1 MFSSFRAIDELPFIV
16 EMAMDVG
23 RKCRVSVDH
32 AQQAAYPVM
41 FFVHICWILIICHYC
56 LEACLGL
63 AKVFDVMTALPDP
76 QTIIDSIGLPGD
88 PASTRIVVA
97 MSGGV
102 DSSVVAGLL
111 KHAGYDVV
119 GVTLQLYDH
128 GDAMH
133 RSGSCCSGQDIQDAR
148 RVADILG
155 FPHYVL
161 DYETRFRE
169 AVMDSFAD
177 SYVSG
182 ETPVPCIACNQKIKF
197 KDMLATAKDLGAAAL
212 ATGHYVMSRPSRD
225 PGTTHREMYQAADLS
240 KDQSYFLFATTHE
253 QLDYL
258 RFPLGALEKSE
269 TRQLALAMGLPVADK
284 SDSQDI
290 CFVPT
295 GHYADVV
302 EKLRP
307 GAAEPGEI
315 VHIDGRILGTHG
327 GIVNFTIGQR
337 RGIGIALGDPLYV
350 VRLDAN
356 TRQVV
361 VGPRDALFSSHI
373 KLRDVNW
380 LGSQTLAALAV
391 NNSDDARRVYVRV
404 RSSRKPQPARLH
416 IWGDAETGFEFSVE
430 LDDGEEGIA
439 PGQACVMY
447 SSDQGPARVLGGG
460 WIESVD
466 SDRINGNR
474 LPKADREPWEKFVLG
489 AA

>member
-1 MFSSFRAIDELPFIV
+1 MLVFYANGVPENCHAMQKSLLTWAENAGQGIIVPGGATIYVHKQVLLLYAIIV
-16 EMAMDVG
+16 W
-23 RKCRVSVDH
+23 RLH
-32 AQQAAYPVM
+32 
-41 FFVHICWILIICHYC
+41 
-56 LEACLGL
+56 LGL
-63 AKVFDVMTALPDP
+63 DKVLDVMTTLPDP
-76 QTIIDSIGLPGD
+76 QTVIESIGLPGD

-133 RSGSCCSGQDIQDAR
+133 RSGSCCSGQDIHDAR
-148 RVADILG
+148 RVAEILG

-161 DYETRFRE
+161 DYESRFRE

-182 ETPVPCIACNQKIKF
+182 ETPIPCIACNQKIKF
-197 KDMLATAKDLGAAAL
+197 KDLLATAKDLGAAAL
-212 ATGHYVMSRPSRD
+212 ATGHYVMSRPSGNPDNAR
-225 PGTTHREMYQAADLS
+225 REMYQAADLS
-240 KDQSYFLFATTHE
+240 KDQSYFLFATTPD

-307 GAAEPGEI
+307 GAAEPGDI
-315 VHIDGRILGTHG
+315 VHIDGRVLGRHG

-337 RGIGIALGDPLYV
+337 RGIDHRTEYKVIN
-350 VRLDAN
+350 R
-356 TRQVV
+356 
-361 VGPRDALFSSHI
+361 
-373 KLRDVNW
+373 
-380 LGSQTLAALAV
+380 
-391 NNSDDARRVYVRV
+391 
-404 RSSRKPQPARLH
+404 
-416 IWGDAETGFEFSVE
+416 
-430 LDDGEEGIA
+430 
-439 PGQACVMY
+439 
-447 SSDQGPARVLGGG
+447 GPALIGPFHCCL
-460 WIESVD
+460 
-466 SDRINGNR
+466 NQ
-474 LPKADREPWEKFVLG
+474 
-489 AA
+489 